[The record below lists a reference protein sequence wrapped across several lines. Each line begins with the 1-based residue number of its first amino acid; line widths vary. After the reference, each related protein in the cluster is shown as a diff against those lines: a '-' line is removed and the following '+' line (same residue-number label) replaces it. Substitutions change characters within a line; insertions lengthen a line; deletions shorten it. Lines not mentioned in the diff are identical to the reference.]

1 MKQLDKQTMSD
12 IPTVGYVYIINNPS
26 FRENL
31 RKIGMT
37 TEVPDRMSSL
47 FTTGVPEP
55 FTIEYLLKFY
65 NNEYRT
71 VETCI
76 HRIFG
81 PQRNN
86 SRREFFN
93 ITLDQAAAI
102 VELLTIVGVEL
113 VDPSEYN
120 QQRTTSRLTNHPRSN
135 ISRSNISHVDKEW
148 FKKLLDYIIE
158 TDNRKRV
165 QNMSLKQQKGYLR
178 DSTLN
183 EIIIGLGDNLGD
195 FKRAVDELDNTSVND
210 YCNSL
215 LQEVTKAYPS
225 GFIRLIRYNYN

>member
-1 MKQLDKQTMSD
+1 MSD
-12 IPTVGYVYIINNPS
+12 ITTQGYVYIINNPS

-65 NNEYRT
+65 NNKYTT
-71 VETCI
+71 VEKCI
-76 HRIFG
+76 HRVFG

-86 SRREFFN
+86 GRREFFN
-93 ITLDQAAAI
+93 ITRDQAAAI
-102 VELLTIVGVEL
+102 VELLTTVGVEL

-120 QQRTTSRLTNHPRSN
+120 QSRTTSTRSNMNRSNSN
-135 ISRSNISHVDKEW
+135 ISQEDKEW
-148 FKKLLDYIIE
+148 FTSLLENLIT
-158 TDNRKRV
+158 TDDRERV
-165 QNMSLKQQKGYLR
+165 QTMSQNQQNAYLR
-178 DSTLN
+178 NNPLN
-183 EIIIGLGDNLGD
+183 QIIVGLGGNLSD
-195 FKRAVDELDNTSVND
+195 FKRSVDELDNISVTR

-215 LQEVTKAYPS
+215 LQEVTNPYSCA
-225 GFIRLIRYNYN
+225 FIRLIKYNYQ

>member
-1 MKQLDKQTMSD
+1 MSD

-65 NNEYRT
+65 NNEHRT

-120 QQRTTSRLTNHPRSN
+120 QQRTTSRITNH
-135 ISRSNISHVDKEW
+135 SRSNISQENKEW
-148 FKKLLDYIIE
+148 FMQLLE
-158 TDNRKRV
+158 TLIDTDDRERV
-165 QNMSLKQQKGYLR
+165 QNMSQGQQKGYLR
-178 DSTLN
+178 NNSLN
-183 EIIIGLGDNLGD
+183 GIIVGLGENLDG
-195 FKRAVDELDNTSVND
+195 FKRAVDELDNTTVTD

-215 LQEVTKAYPS
+215 LQGVANSYS
-225 GFIRLIRYNYN
+225 RAFIRLIKYHYQ